1 MILLGTHVPYND
13 KERELVAYTECTAIN
28 NGWVWNIPLWERIGT
43 GYVFSS
49 KHISDE
55 DAKEEF
61 IEHLESKGY
70 DVSDCEFKKFQ

>member
-1 MILLGTHVPYND
+1 MMV
-13 KERELVAYTECTAIN
+13 REP
-28 NGWVWNIPLWERIGT
+28 GQGDWNVI
-43 GYVFSS
+43 SS

-70 DVSDCEFKKFQ
+70 DVSDCEFKKMVELEDTIFC